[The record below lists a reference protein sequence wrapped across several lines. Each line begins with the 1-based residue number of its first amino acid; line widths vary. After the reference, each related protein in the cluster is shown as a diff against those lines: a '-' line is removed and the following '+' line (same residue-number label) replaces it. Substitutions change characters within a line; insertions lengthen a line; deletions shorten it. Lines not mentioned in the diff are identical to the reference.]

1 MKNESS
7 QDRIIRA
14 ILGAV
19 LLLIAY
25 LWLSGVWAVIFNI
38 VGIISLFTAATGF
51 CLLYKLFGID
61 TNKSDK
67 PDQGISRQ

>member
-1 MKNESS
+1 MKNEST

-14 ILGAV
+14 ILGAA
-19 LLLIAY
+19 LLLVAY
-25 LWLSGVWAVIFNI
+25 FWLSGVWAVIFNI

-61 TNKSDK
+61 TNKSGK
-67 PDQGISRQ
+67 PDQDTKKQ